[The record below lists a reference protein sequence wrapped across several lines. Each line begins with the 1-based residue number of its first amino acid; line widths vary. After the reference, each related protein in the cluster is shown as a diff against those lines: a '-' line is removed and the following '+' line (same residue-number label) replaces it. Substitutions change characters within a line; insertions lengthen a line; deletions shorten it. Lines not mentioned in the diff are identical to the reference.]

1 MQSHPQKPVLPRT
14 GRDIA
19 RGLSNGRADGW
30 SRIHSLALVATGKV
44 LFLKSPTRQN
54 AVLPTT
60 AGNWSGC
67 SCERQRADL
76 ESAVHSLALVA
87 TEKVLFLKRFEDI
100 LSTDCLG
107 IGIRVSSQG
116 MIQTLPTSV
125 GAVSAAAADEA
136 AGALRIG
143 VANDQK
149 VQARHSHSSGP

>member
-1 MQSHPQKPVLPRT
+1 MRGACRT
-14 GRDIA
+14 GER
-19 RGLSNGRADGW
+19 NGW
-30 SRIHSLALVATGKV
+30 SRIHSLALVATEEV
-44 LFLKSPTRQN
+44 LDSF
-54 AVLPTT
+54 
-60 AGNWSGC
+60 
-67 SCERQRADL
+67 
-76 ESAVHSLALVA
+76 
-87 TEKVLFLKRFEDI
+87 
-100 LSTDCLG
+100 G